1 MKQTYSE
8 KLARLFEI
16 VDYLLLIPMLC
27 IGILYV
33 TPIFLYVG
41 LFAFAYLFSG
51 NYIFGATFFAVCSAV
66 FAIFA
71 FGVRLM
77 VGCSRHSRGKLNKNK
92 VDKLWISTICFN
104 ALFFF
109 PSFYFNLQCWL
120 TENYCLGSFSNS
132 NNELKILS
140 EFSKVFVLLT
150 VWWAIAIV
158 TSFTAML
165 STEVKENAQ

>member
-1 MKQTYSE
+1 MKQIYSQ
-8 KLARLFEI
+8 KLAGLFEI
-16 VDYLLLIPMLC
+16 VDYLLLIPILW

-33 TPIFLYVG
+33 IPIVLYVG

-51 NYIFGATFFAVCSAV
+51 NYIFGATFLAVCPTVFAV
-66 FAIFA
+66 FA

-77 VGCSRHSRGKLNKNK
+77 VGCSRHSRGELDKNR

-109 PSFYFNLQCWL
+109 PSFYLNLQCWL
-120 TENYCLGSFSNS
+120 TEDYCLESFSNS

-140 EFSKVFVLLT
+140 EFSTVFVVLT

-158 TSFTAML
+158 TSFAALL
-165 STEVKENAQ
+165 STEVNENPQ